1 MSGLI
6 HFVLA
11 YDIQDDDRRN
21 ALFKALGR
29 FGYRVQFSVLEGR
42 LKPEDFVKL
51 RYAVKNIINPKD
63 DRVLILV
70 LCENCQKKMIRMG
83 TQTDMPDQDI
93 VII

>member
-1 MSGLI
+1 MAGLV

-42 LKPEDFVKL
+42 LRPEEFVKL
-51 RYAVKNIINPKD
+51 KYTVKRLINPKE
-63 DRVLILV
+63 DRVLIV
-70 LCENCQKKMIRMG
+70 IICENCQRKLIRMG
-83 TQTDMPDQDI
+83 TQTDLPDQDI